1 MPYCLEECPSFLPT
15 PLGLSHQI
23 QIVFHLHCWHLL
35 EQGKEK
41 ECTVCYFSSVLGFSG
56 TVLDA
61 RGQKRKRGALFSL
74 ASLDPTAGG
83 NFPATVPGPK
93 STGGAGPEVVVEMEL
108 ELWGLVGR
116 SLDRKATSWFQKD
129 RGPNFTR
136 WAGMPWDKK
145 SCGLTWS
152 PERGCPRPSRD
163 SCPPLWPGLQF
174 QMRVFRCT

>member
-1 MPYCLEECPSFLPT
+1 M
-15 PLGLSHQI
+15 
-23 QIVFHLHCWHLL
+23 
-35 EQGKEK
+35 
-41 ECTVCYFSSVLGFSG
+41 GFSG

-116 SLDRKATSWFQKD
+116 SLDRKATSW
-129 RGPNFTR
+129 
-136 WAGMPWDKK
+136 
-145 SCGLTWS
+145 L